1 MNLRASVF
9 RRALAEGM
17 AAALGGY
24 VLAAGLEAAVIGW
37 LQPTEWEL
45 AWISDLALATAFGV
59 AVYLWRHLLATRT
72 ELAARERAA
81 IVLQTELSL
90 AADIQRRLLPQ
101 VPPSSNGCE
110 WAAALRPA
118 GQVGGDFYDFVE
130 TGPGV
135 WTVLVADVSGKG
147 IPAAMALGSLRSMFR
162 ALCRQRL
169 GPGELVTQLSQTFL
183 QDWQGTPYLT
193 CLVARFNLSTRT
205 LVYTNAGHPPGFL
218 FGDGGRQRLDRGG
231 PPAGLLPDAAYEE
244 ACFRIDGGDTCV
256 LVSDGVTE
264 ALDEGS
270 LEDRLAVAARG
281 AVSAADMCARVMA
294 AALAGRG
301 PSSAQLNWDD
311 DRSVVVFAMREAERQ
326 LIERSSPD
334 HVQAVK
340 WSEVIMKGADQ

>member
-24 VLAAGLEAAVIGW
+24 VLAAALEAAVIGW

-59 AVYLWRHLLATRT
+59 AVYLWRNLLATRT

-130 TGPGV
+130 TGAGV

-147 IPAAMALGSLRSMFR
+147 IPAAMALGSLRSTFR
-162 ALCRQRL
+162 ALSRQHL
-169 GPGELVTQLSQTFL
+169 GPAELVTQLSQAFL

-193 CLVARFNLSTRT
+193 CLVARFNLPART
-205 LVYTNAGHPPGFL
+205 LVYTNAGHPPGLL
-218 FGDGGRQRLDRGG
+218 FGDGGLQRLDRGG
-231 PPAGLLPDAAYEE
+231 PPAGLLADAKYEE
-244 ACFRIDGGDTCV
+244 ACLTIERGDTCV

-264 ALDEGS
+264 GLDDVS
-270 LEDRLAVAARG
+270 LDVRLAEDEELGDAPAAEI
-281 AVSAADMCARVMA
+281 CARVMG
-294 AALAGRG
+294 AALAGHG
-301 PSSAQLNWDD
+301 PSAELNWDD
-311 DRSVVVFAMREAERQ
+311 DRTVVVVAVRESGVDERQ
-326 LIERSSPD
+326 LIARSSHD
-334 HVQAVK
+334 HVQIVK
-340 WSEVIMKGADQ
+340 WSEVI

>member
-24 VLAAGLEAAVIGW
+24 LLAAALEAAVIGW

-59 AVYLWRHLLATRT
+59 AVYLWRHLLATRI
-72 ELAARERAA
+72 ELAERERAA

-110 WAAALRPA
+110 WAADLRPA

-130 TGPGV
+130 TLPGV

-147 IPAAMALGSLRSMFR
+147 IPAAMALGSLRSTFR
-162 ALCRQRL
+162 ALSRQRL
-169 GPGELVTQLSQTFL
+169 GPSELVTQLSQSFL

-193 CLVARFNLSTRT
+193 CLVARFDLPART
-205 LVYTNAGHPPGFL
+205 LVYTNAGHPPGLL
-218 FGDGGRQRLDRGG
+218 FRDGGVQRLDRGG
-231 PPAGLLPDAAYEE
+231 PPAGLLADAGYEE
-244 ACFRIDGGDTCV
+244 ACLRIDRGDTCV
-256 LVSDGVTE
+256 LVSDGITE
-264 ALDEGS
+264 AGVS
-270 LEDRLAVAARG
+270 LESRLADAELGHAP
-281 AVSAADMCARVMA
+281 AADICARVMA
-294 AALAGRG
+294 AALAGGG
-301 PSSAQLNWDD
+301 PSALLNWDD
-311 DRSVVVFAMREAERQ
+311 DRSVVVVAVREGAVDERE
-326 LIERSSPD
+326 LIARSSRD
-334 HVQAVK
+334 HVQIVK
-340 WSEVIMKGADQ
+340 WSEVI

>member
-1 MNLRASVF
+1 MNPGANVF
-9 RRALAEGM
+9 RRALVEGM
-17 AAALGGY
+17 AAALAGY
-24 VLAAGLEAAVIGW
+24 VLAAALEAAVIGW
-37 LQPTEWEL
+37 LKPTEWEL
-45 AWISDLALATAFGV
+45 AWISDLALATAFGM

-72 ELAARERAA
+72 ELAERERAA

-130 TGPGV
+130 TGPSV

-147 IPAAMALGSLRSMFR
+147 IPAAMALGSLRSTFR
-162 ALCRQRL
+162 ALSRQGLR
-169 GPGELVTQLSQTFL
+169 PAELVTQLSRTFL

-193 CLVARFNLSTRT
+193 CLVAGFNLPAHT

-218 FGDGGRQRLDRGG
+218 FGAAGLQRLDRGG
-231 PPAGLLPDAAYEE
+231 PPAGLLADAAYEE
-244 ACFRIDGGDTCV
+244 AVVRIDRGATCV

-264 ALDEGS
+264 ALEGVS
-270 LEDRLAVAARG
+270 LEERFAIPQPGQVAA
-281 AVSAADMCARVMA
+281 ADICARVMS

-301 PSSAQLNWDD
+301 PSAQFNWDD
-311 DRSVVVFAMREAERQ
+311 DRSVVVVALRDAVDERQ
-326 LIERSSPD
+326 LIERSSHD
-334 HVQAVK
+334 HVRAVK
-340 WSEVIMKGADQ
+340 WSEVI

>member
-24 VLAAGLEAAVIGW
+24 VVAAALEAAIIGW

-135 WTVLVADVSGKG
+135 WSVLVADVSGKG
-147 IPAAMALGSLRSMFR
+147 IPAAMALGSLRSTFR
-162 ALCRQRL
+162 ALSRQRL
-169 GPGELVTQLSQTFL
+169 GPAELVTQLSQTFL

-193 CLVARFNLSTRT
+193 CLVARFDLPART

-218 FGDGGRQRLDRGG
+218 FGDRRRHRLDRGG

-244 ACFRIDGGDTCV
+244 AWMRIERGDTCV

-264 ALDEGS
+264 AGVS
-270 LEDRLAVAARG
+270 LDRLAVPALAA
-281 AVSAADMCARVMA
+281 ASASDICARVMA
-294 AALAGRG
+294 AAQPGRG
-301 PSSAQLNWDD
+301 PSVPLDWDD
-311 DRSVVVFAMREAERQ
+311 DRSVVVVAVREAEHQ
-326 LIERSSPD
+326 LIEPSSPD
-334 HVQAVK
+334 HAKAVK
-340 WSEVIMKGADQ
+340 WSEEI